1 MRAKDLLD
9 DLDVPYKAYEFRF
22 DSKFRQH
29 RLKDR
34 RTIII
39 LMAEILG
46 EERMVE
52 NHEVRRRLIELTK
65 QSTVPNI
72 FVNGKH
78 LGGSSDLIDAHE
90 SGKLQKMLET
100 KNPNWVEPS
109 TVKSIPTGWSD
120 VDGKE

>member
-1 MRAKDLLD
+1 MFSKETCPFCMRAKDLLD

-22 DSKFRQH
+22 DRE
-29 RLKDR
+29 DR
-34 RTIII
+34 V
-39 LMAEILG
+39 
-46 EERMVE
+46 VE

-100 KNPNWVEPS
+100 KNPNWVDPS
-109 TVKSIPTGWSD
+109 TVKSIPAGWSD
-120 VDGKE
+120 ADGKE